1 MVHMYHLY
9 CIHQPRI
16 SLQQSRGFVSSQFYK
31 FCFQIF
37 YKQIFQIKYVLDLCI
52 WKQAFLTGEE
62 IMHLVAIIL
71 MMIYG
76 VPHEGG
82 YSMDEPFLFKFE
94 LWFESAD
101 QYVTKLRVE

>member
-1 MVHMYHLY
+1 
-9 CIHQPRI
+9 
-16 SLQQSRGFVSSQFYK
+16 
-31 FCFQIF
+31 
-37 YKQIFQIKYVLDLCI
+37 
-52 WKQAFLTGEE
+52 
-62 IMHLVAIIL
+62 MHLVAIIL

-101 QYVTKLRVE
+101 QYVTKLRVEWAISGLTLTFEAPLRW